1 MAINFHKKSNIHYIP
16 KHCSGEGDGRGKK
29 QSSWLQKFNH
39 EHLQTSKLL
48 VRTLLM
54 SSLNES
60 YLSSK
65 HTNHVEIQ
73 TCGSLWNIP
82 RKHADT
88 LEIFNTEQISKKV
101 FKAQRNPDRQASA
114 SQLSLQH
121 QHTWHGS
128 TNTQQNRFA
137 QFQYG
142 SIWNLSRFEYFF
154 GVVNSEY
161 FPLGRQQW
169 VLYEKPLTVELFRP
183 EGQLSNIL
191 LQVVLQNI
199 SGQAALQK

>member
-1 MAINFHKKSNIHYIP
+1 
-16 KHCSGEGDGRGKK
+16 
-29 QSSWLQKFNH
+29 
-39 EHLQTSKLL
+39 
-48 VRTLLM
+48 M

-65 HTNHVEIQ
+65 HTNHEEIQ
-73 TCGSLWNIP
+73 TCGILWNILH
-82 RKHADT
+82 RADHC
-88 LEIFNTEQISKKV
+88 EIFHTSMQTLMKYSTQSKSQKKV
-101 FKAQRNPDRQASA
+101 FKAQWNPDRQASA

>member
-1 MAINFHKKSNIHYIP
+1 MNLIWAAN
-16 KHCSGEGDGRGKK
+16 
-29 QSSWLQKFNH
+29 
-39 EHLQTSKLL
+39 
-48 VRTLLM
+48 
-54 SSLNES
+54 
-60 YLSSK
+60 
-65 HTNHVEIQ
+65 IQ
-73 TCGSLWNIP
+73 TMKKYKHAEYYEISYTERIIVKYSTQACRHSWNIQH
-82 RKHADT
+82 RAN
-88 LEIFNTEQISKKV
+88 LKKEV
-101 FKAQRNPDRQASA
+101 FKAQWNPDRQASA